1 LSPPLTFFGG
11 RTMHPPDPEMRSPT
25 NGQVGRAGPPQVIS
39 KLKYRMAD
47 SIDSVGAVAK
57 LARPVC
63 VEVKP

>member
-1 LSPPLTFFGG
+1 VYRRDWGCD
-11 RTMHPPDPEMRSPT
+11 MHPPDPEMRSPT
-25 NGQVGRAGPPQVIS
+25 NGQVGRAGSLQVIS

-47 SIDSVGAVAK
+47 SIDQGVGAVAK

>member
-1 LSPPLTFFGG
+1 
-11 RTMHPPDPEMRSPT
+11 MHPPDPEMRSPT